1 MTGHRT
7 HKISKVMTTLS
18 DMVMQC
24 GGGGCCVLE
33 QCFQYPRRA
42 REPRDCGCQ
51 FALLHRADIAWPSVL
66 ANNLYFY
73 YCLFFFFLF
82 FLLLPLRPLSTSSS
96 SSSSLRISCLSL
108 SLSYSFSSQ
117 YCRDVPFVFLLL
129 RCVLHS
135 GSCAPLLHSPTEST
149 FRRVIRS
156 TILSIECRRIPPSIK
171 SSRDSVDHNDSFTRR
186 DSNFSIVRLIQ
197 RNERKPRIG
206 EIFGLANFHRVGKG
220 WTMDFVVL
228 FELKRMD
235 IREKSRNV
243 EGNLD
248 R

>member
-1 MTGHRT
+1 MGAGAVACWSSAFSTRGELESPGTAAANSLYSTGPTSRDHRYLLT
-7 HKISKVMTTLS
+7 ISIST
-18 DMVMQC
+18 
-24 GGGGCCVLE
+24 
-33 QCFQYPRRA
+33 
-42 REPRDCGCQ
+42 
-51 FALLHRADIAWPSVL
+51 IA
-66 ANNLYFY
+66 
-73 YCLFFFFLF
+73 
-82 FLLLPLRPLSTSSS
+82 SSS
-96 SSSSLRISCLSL
+96 SSSSSTITITVTSSFHFFFFFVFFTPYQLSLSL

>member
-73 YCLFFFFLF
+73 YCLFFFLF
-82 FLLLPLRPLSTSSS
+82 FFYYYYYRYVLFPLLLLLRLLHSVSAVS
-96 SSSSLRISCLSL
+96 LSL
-108 SLSYSFSSQ
+108 SLTRSPPNTVAMCLSCFCFY
-117 YCRDVPFVFLLL
+117 DVCFTLDLARLFFIHRLSPLFVEL
-129 RCVLHS
+129 S
-135 GSCAPLLHSPTEST
+135 D
-149 FRRVIRS
+149 RRFYRS
-156 TILSIECRRIPPSIK
+156 
-171 SSRDSVDHNDSFTRR
+171 SVDEYLRR
-186 DSNFSIVRLIQ
+186 
-197 RNERKPRIG
+197 
-206 EIFGLANFHRVGKG
+206 
-220 WTMDFVVL
+220 
-228 FELKRMD
+228 
-235 IREKSRNV
+235 
-243 EGNLD
+243 
-248 R
+248 

>member
-108 SLSYSFSSQ
+108 SLSLTRSPPNTVAMCLSCFCFY
-117 YCRDVPFVFLLL
+117 DVCFTLDLARLFFIHRLSPLFVEL
-129 RCVLHS
+129 S
-135 GSCAPLLHSPTEST
+135 D
-149 FRRVIRS
+149 RRFYRS
-156 TILSIECRRIPPSIK
+156 
-171 SSRDSVDHNDSFTRR
+171 SVDEYLRR
-186 DSNFSIVRLIQ
+186 
-197 RNERKPRIG
+197 
-206 EIFGLANFHRVGKG
+206 
-220 WTMDFVVL
+220 
-228 FELKRMD
+228 
-235 IREKSRNV
+235 
-243 EGNLD
+243 
-248 R
+248 

>member
-82 FLLLPLRPLSTSSS
+82 FFFYYYRYVLFPLLLLLRLLHSVSAVS
-96 SSSSLRISCLSL
+96 LSL
-108 SLSYSFSSQ
+108 SLLLVLLPILSRCAFRVSAFTMCASLWILRASSSFTDWVHFSSSYPIDDFIDRVSTNTSVDKKFSRLGRSQ
-117 YCRDVPFVFLLL
+117 RFF
-129 RCVLHS
+129 HS
-135 GSCAPLLHSPTEST
+135 TRFEFFDREIDTKKWAQTKNRRNFRACQLSSRGKGMDDG
-149 FRRVIRS
+149 FRRFIR
-156 TILSIECRRIPPSIK
+156 IEANGY
-171 SSRDSVDHNDSFTRR
+171 SRK
-186 DSNFSIVRLIQ
+186 I
-197 RNERKPRIG
+197 
-206 EIFGLANFHRVGKG
+206 
-220 WTMDFVVL
+220 
-228 FELKRMD
+228 
-235 IREKSRNV
+235 EKYWR
-243 EGNLD
+243 
-248 R
+248 